1 MSRKLI
7 WQDSL
12 LIESDLK
19 NLNEIRERVSRL
31 IEEFRKL
38 DLFPLKGVDDLSQLI
53 ERKDQFILE
62 RIADE
67 LPPQQLGKFKLRKS
81 EAVAMLDLPDF
92 DEIKI
97 HCDKCRDF
105 LSHKTAFSLNN
116 WKLSFN
122 EAGVQILLNARRIF
136 VDGKDGEALAA
147 HYEQFVKITNDFSNA
162 MSAAGLIHL
171 HPETRLN
178 GIVSVR
184 SDGSVTGREEVYRAI
199 SKIGKSD

>member
-19 NLNEIRERVSRL
+19 NLNNIRERVSRL

-38 DLFPLKGVDDLSQLI
+38 DLFPLKGLDDLSQLI

-105 LSHKTAFSLNN
+105 LNHKTAFNLSN

-122 EAGVQILLNARRIF
+122 EAGVQIILDARRIF
-136 VDGKDGEALAA
+136 VDDKDGEALAA
-147 HYEQFVKITNDFSNA
+147 LYEQFVKNTNAIN
-162 MSAAGLIHL
+162 AAGLTHFF

-178 GIVSVR
+178 RIVSFG